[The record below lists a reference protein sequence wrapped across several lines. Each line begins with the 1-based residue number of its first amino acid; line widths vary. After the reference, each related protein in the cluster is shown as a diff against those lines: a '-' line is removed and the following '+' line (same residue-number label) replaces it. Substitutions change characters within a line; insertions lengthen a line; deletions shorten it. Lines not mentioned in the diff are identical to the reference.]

1 MRPEGRDLFVLGF
14 ESKPSRSSGAFENFP
29 DFCFYQRLAP
39 LEPLK
44 QHLSKAMNHVLIP
57 GESDVGSNIM
67 EKRKCAPEGRD
78 LGMRSRSYGAFR
90 CVRGSFYHSLAPPE
104 PLKQHLSK
112 AMNLVRIPEG
122 LNVGSSGKNMIKKG
136 APEGRDLL

>member
-1 MRPEGRDLFVLGF
+1 VLDF

-67 EKRKCAPEGRD
+67 EKRKCAPEGRNH
-78 LGMRSRSYGAFR
+78 LGMRSRSSGAFG
-90 CVRGSFYHSLAPPE
+90 CVRGSFYQYLAPLE
-104 PLKQHLSK
+104 PLKQHLLK
-112 AMNLVRIPEG
+112 AMNVVTIPGESD
-122 LNVGSSGKNMIKKG
+122 VGSSD
-136 APEGRDLL
+136 E